1 MFLGYVK
8 VFGHDTAGGLFSRR
22 EDALTKNEDNPDAQ
36 LFSILNQLEGYRGS
50 DGNFQFKLCYP
61 ELNKC
66 NVWIQS
72 SNPATESDITDFQA
86 ISLAFNKTGLQRGW
100 TGLGRN
106 TQNYVEERALIDEAS
121 THGYWFMAVGAFGF
135 WPSIKDGTIPG
146 PWFDPSGQM
155 AQSSAIKIV
164 ELYVCF

>member
-1 MFLGYVK
+1 MFN
-8 VFGHDTAGGLFSRR
+8 HNTTGGLFSSA
-22 EDALTKNEDNPDAQ
+22 EDALHKNSYNPKAD
-36 LFSILNQLEGYRGS
+36 LYSILDQLEDFRNAEGK
-50 DGNFQFKLCYP
+50 FHFKLCYL
-61 ELNKC
+61 ERIGIGGKSC
-66 NVWIQS
+66 NEWIQS

-106 TQNYVEERALIDEAS
+106 TQNYVEERALIDEAP

-155 AQSSAIKIV
+155 VQSSAIKIV